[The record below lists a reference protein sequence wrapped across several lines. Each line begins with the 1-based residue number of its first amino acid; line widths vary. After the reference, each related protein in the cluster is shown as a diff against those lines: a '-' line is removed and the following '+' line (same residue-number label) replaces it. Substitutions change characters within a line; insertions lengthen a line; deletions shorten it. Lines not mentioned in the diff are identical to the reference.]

1 MVGSLTEHSK
11 AVVLLE
17 TLSCVMSIGFMY
29 AQVLSVRQGNVNI
42 ENCIT

>member
-1 MVGSLTEHSK
+1 MVGSLIECSK

-17 TLSCVMSIGFMY
+17 TLSCVMSIGLMY
-29 AQVLSVRQGNVNI
+29 AQVLSVRQGNVNM